1 MHRSRIST
9 PPYRKGDKS
18 RSSALFRRRRG
29 GQDINLIP
37 GSIAKKPP
45 TYPPRDAHELR
56 ALDHL
61 ETIANE
67 CEKLSKIAC
76 ESEYS
81 SVRVKATE
89 MTSGPTHVWYIFE
102 NSPHAD
108 SRELARI
115 KLRARGHDV

>member
-1 MHRSRIST
+1 MHRGKINT
-9 PPYRKGDKS
+9 PSGRKRDTG
-18 RSSALFRRRRG
+18 RGSALFRRRTG
-29 GQDINLIP
+29 GQDINRTPI
-37 GSIAKKPP
+37 S
-45 TYPPRDAHELR
+45 THDARELM

-61 ETIANE
+61 ETIADD

-81 SVRVKATE
+81 KVRVRATE

-115 KLRARGHDV
+115 KLRARGKDV